1 MVAAHYPRENG
12 RTKSQIYANTP
23 SFDLCGALQRMQ
35 TGRMGGSRISQWPS
49 SQRPRERLL
58 TNGADNLSDADLLC
72 ILIGSGSG
80 GMSALELAQE
90 LLLRFGSLSRV
101 LAATPRELAKVRGIG
116 AAKTALLAAARE
128 CCTRA
133 LKEKITT
140 GRRLHNSADSER
152 FLLARLRDR
161 RYETFCCLF
170 LDCRNRVLAF
180 EEVFHGTLDS
190 AMVYPREIVRRSME
204 RNAAAVILAHN
215 HPSGVAEPSQA
226 DHLITQ
232 RIRKA
237 LDLIDVRVL
246 DHFIVG
252 HDGCTSLARL
262 GAL

>member
-1 MVAAHYPRENG
+1 MA
-12 RTKSQIYANTP
+12 
-23 SFDLCGALQRMQ
+23 
-35 TGRMGGSRISQWPS
+35 GSRISQWPS

-58 TNGADNLSDADLLC
+58 AAGADSLSDADLLC
-72 ILIGSGSG
+72 VLIGSGAG
-80 GMSALELAQE
+80 GSSAMELAQD
-90 LLLRFGSLSRV
+90 LLVRFGGLRGIF
-101 LAATPRELAKVRGIG
+101 AATPRELGRVRGIG
-116 AAKTALLAAARE
+116 AAKAATLAAARE
-128 CCTRA
+128 CCTRS
-133 LKEKITT
+133 LKERITT
-140 GRRLHNSADSER
+140 GRRLHSSTDSER

-180 EEVFHGTLDS
+180 EELFHGTLDS

-237 LDLIDVRVL
+237 LELIDVRVL

>member
-1 MVAAHYPRENG
+1 M
-12 RTKSQIYANTP
+12 
-23 SFDLCGALQRMQ
+23 
-35 TGRMGGSRISQWPS
+35 
-49 SQRPRERLL
+49 
-58 TNGADNLSDADLLC
+58 GADSLSDADLLC
-72 ILIGSGSG
+72 VLLGSGAGSL
-80 GMSALELAQE
+80 SALELAQE
-90 LLLRFGSLSRV
+90 LLVRFGSLRAIF
-101 LAATPRELAKVRGIG
+101 AATPQELGKLRGIG
-116 AAKTALLAAARE
+116 AAKSAVIAAARE
-128 CCTRA
+128 CCTRS

-140 GRRLHNSADSER
+140 GRQLRNSRDSEQ

-161 RYETFCCLF
+161 RYETFCCMF

-180 EEVFHGTLDS
+180 EEIFHGTLDS

-237 LDLIDVRVL
+237 LELIDVRVL

-252 HDGCTSLARL
+252 HEGCTSLARL

>member
-1 MVAAHYPRENG
+1 MA
-12 RTKSQIYANTP
+12 
-23 SFDLCGALQRMQ
+23 
-35 TGRMGGSRISQWPS
+35 GSTIKQWPS

-58 TNGADNLSDADLLC
+58 ALGADSLSDADLLC
-72 ILIGSGSG
+72 ILIGSGAG

-90 LLLRFGSLSRV
+90 LLLRFGGLRGIF
-101 LAATPRELAKVRGIG
+101 AATPRELGAIPGIG

-128 CCTRA
+128 STTRA
-133 LKEKITT
+133 LKEKITV
-140 GRRLHNSADSER
+140 GRRLRNASDSER

-237 LDLIDVRVL
+237 LELIDVRVL

-252 HDGCTSLARL
+252 HDCCTSLARL

>member
-1 MVAAHYPRENG
+1 MA
-12 RTKSQIYANTP
+12 
-23 SFDLCGALQRMQ
+23 
-35 TGRMGGSRISQWPS
+35 GSRISQWPS
-49 SQRPRERLL
+49 AQRPRERLL
-58 TNGADNLSDADLLC
+58 NEGVDSVSDAELLC
-72 ILIGSGSG
+72 ILLGSGSA

-90 LLLRFGSLSRV
+90 LLVRFGGLRGIF
-101 LAATPRELAKVRGIG
+101 AATPRELAGVHGIG
-116 AAKTALLAAARE
+116 AAKATVIAAARE
-128 CCTRA
+128 CYARS

-140 GRRLHNSADSER
+140 GRRLGNSADSER

-161 RYETFCCLF
+161 RYETFCCMF

-180 EEVFHGTLDS
+180 EEIFHGTLDS
-190 AMVYPREIVRRSME
+190 AMVYPREIVRRAME

-226 DHLITQ
+226 DHLITE

-237 LDLIDVRVL
+237 LELIDVRVL

-252 HDGCTSLARL
+252 HDGCASLARL

>member
-1 MVAAHYPRENG
+1 MAA
-12 RTKSQIYANTP
+12 
-23 SFDLCGALQRMQ
+23 
-35 TGRMGGSRISQWPS
+35 SRIDQWPS
-49 SQRPRERLL
+49 AQRPRERLL
-58 TNGADNLSDADLLC
+58 NAGTDRVSDAELLC
-72 ILIGSGSG
+72 ILLGSGTG

-90 LLLRFGSLSRV
+90 LLVRFGGLRGIF
-101 LAATPRELAKVRGIG
+101 AATPGELSQVRGIG
-116 AAKTALLAAARE
+116 PAKAALIAAARE
-128 CCTRA
+128 CCTRS
-133 LKEKITT
+133 LKEKITA
-140 GRRLHNSADSER
+140 GRRLRNSADSER

-180 EEVFHGTLDS
+180 EEIFHGTLDS

-226 DHLITQ
+226 DHLITD

-237 LDLIDVRVL
+237 LELIDVRVL

-252 HDGCTSLARL
+252 HDACASLARL

>member
-1 MVAAHYPRENG
+1 
-12 RTKSQIYANTP
+12 
-23 SFDLCGALQRMQ
+23 
-35 TGRMGGSRISQWPS
+35 MGGSRINEWPS

-58 TNGADNLSDADLLC
+58 GNGADSLSDADLLC
-72 ILIGSGSG
+72 ILIGSGAG

-90 LLLRFGSLSRV
+90 LLLRFGGLRGIF
-101 LAATPRELAKVRGIG
+101 AATPRELEKVRGIG
-116 AAKTALLAAARE
+116 AAKSALLAAARE

-140 GRRLHNSADSER
+140 GRRLRNSSDSER
-152 FLLARLRDR
+152 FLMARLRDR

-180 EEVFHGTLDS
+180 EELFHGTLDS
-190 AMVYPREIVRRSME
+190 AMVYPREIVRRAME

-237 LDLIDVRVL
+237 LELIDVRVL

-252 HDGCTSLARL
+252 HDGCASLARL

>member
-1 MVAAHYPRENG
+1 M
-12 RTKSQIYANTP
+12 
-23 SFDLCGALQRMQ
+23 
-35 TGRMGGSRISQWPS
+35 
-49 SQRPRERLL
+49 
-58 TNGADNLSDADLLC
+58 SDADLLC
-72 ILIGSGSG
+72 ILLGSGAA

-90 LLLRFGSLSRV
+90 LLVWFGSLRSIF
-101 LAATPRELAKVRGIG
+101 AATPRELVTLRGIG
-116 AAKTALLAAARE
+116 MAKAAVISAARE
-128 CCTRA
+128 SGIRS
-133 LKEKITT
+133 LKEKITA
-140 GRRLHNSADSER
+140 GRQLGSSQDSER

-180 EEVFHGTLDS
+180 EEIFHGTLDS
-190 AMVYPREIVRRSME
+190 AMVYPREIVRRAME

-237 LDLIDVRVL
+237 LELIDVRVL

-252 HDGCTSLARL
+252 HEGCTSLARL
-262 GAL
+262 GTL

>member
-1 MVAAHYPRENG
+1 
-12 RTKSQIYANTP
+12 
-23 SFDLCGALQRMQ
+23 
-35 TGRMGGSRISQWPS
+35 MGGSRINQWPS
-49 SQRPRERLL
+49 SQRPRERML
-58 TNGADNLSDADLLC
+58 TAGADSLSDADLLC
-72 ILIGSGSG
+72 LLLGSGAG
-80 GMSALELAQE
+80 GLSALELAQD
-90 LLLRFGSLSRV
+90 LLLRFGGLRGIF
-101 LAATPRELAKVRGIG
+101 AATPGELGKVRGIG
-116 AAKTALLAAARE
+116 TAKAATLAAARE

-133 LKEKITT
+133 LKEKIAT
-140 GRRLHNSADSER
+140 GRRLCNSEDSER

-180 EEVFHGTLDS
+180 EEIFHGTLDS

-237 LDLIDVRVL
+237 LELIDVRVL
-246 DHFIVG
+246 DHLVVG
-252 HDGCTSLARL
+252 HNACASLARL

>member
-1 MVAAHYPRENG
+1 MA
-12 RTKSQIYANTP
+12 
-23 SFDLCGALQRMQ
+23 
-35 TGRMGGSRISQWPS
+35 GSRIDQWPS
-49 SQRPRERLL
+49 AQRPRERLL
-58 TNGADNLSDADLLC
+58 NAGVDRLSDTELLC
-72 ILIGSGSG
+72 ILLGSGAG
-80 GMSALELAQE
+80 GVSALELAQE
-90 LLLRFGSLSRV
+90 LLVRFGGLRAIF
-101 LAATPRELAKVRGIG
+101 AATPRELNQVTGIG
-116 AAKTALLAAARE
+116 PAKAALIIAARE
-128 CCTRA
+128 CCTRS

-140 GRRLHNSADSER
+140 GRRLHNSSDSER

-180 EEVFHGTLDS
+180 EEIFHGTLDS

-226 DHLITQ
+226 DHLITE
-232 RIRKA
+232 RIRNA
-237 LDLIDVRVL
+237 LELIDVRVL

-252 HDGCTSLARL
+252 HEGCTSLALL

>member
-1 MVAAHYPRENG
+1 MA
-12 RTKSQIYANTP
+12 
-23 SFDLCGALQRMQ
+23 
-35 TGRMGGSRISQWPS
+35 GSRINQWPS
-49 SQRPRERLL
+49 AQRPRERLL
-58 TNGADNLSDADLLC
+58 NMGADSLSDADLLC
-72 ILIGSGSG
+72 VLLGSGAG
-80 GMSALELAQE
+80 GLSALELAQE
-90 LLLRFGSLSRV
+90 LLVRFGSLRAIF
-101 LAATPRELAKVRGIG
+101 AATPQELGKLRGIG
-116 AAKTALLAAARE
+116 AAKSAVIAAARE
-128 CCTRA
+128 CCTRS

-140 GRRLHNSADSER
+140 GRQLRNSRDSEQ

-161 RYETFCCLF
+161 RYETFCCMF

-180 EEVFHGTLDS
+180 EEIFHGTLDS
-190 AMVYPREIVRRSME
+190 AMVYPREIVRRAME

-237 LDLIDVRVL
+237 LELIDVRVL

-252 HDGCTSLARL
+252 HEGCTSLARL

>member
-1 MVAAHYPRENG
+1 
-12 RTKSQIYANTP
+12 
-23 SFDLCGALQRMQ
+23 MQ
-35 TGRMGGSRISQWPS
+35 TDRMAGSRISQWPS

-58 TNGADNLSDADLLC
+58 TAGADSLSDADLLC
-72 ILIGSGSG
+72 VLIGSGAG
-80 GMSALELAQE
+80 GASAMELAHD
-90 LLLRFGSLSRV
+90 LLVRFGGLRGIF
-101 LAATPRELAKVRGIG
+101 AATPRELGRVRGIG
-116 AAKTALLAAARE
+116 AAKAATLAAARE
-128 CCTRA
+128 CCTRS
-133 LKEKITT
+133 LKERITT
-140 GRRLHNSADSER
+140 GRRLRNSTDSER

-161 RYETFCCLF
+161 RYETFCCMF

-180 EEVFHGTLDS
+180 EELFHGTLDS
-190 AMVYPREIVRRSME
+190 AMVYPREIVRRAME

-237 LDLIDVRVL
+237 LELIDVRVL

>member
-1 MVAAHYPRENG
+1 M
-12 RTKSQIYANTP
+12 
-23 SFDLCGALQRMQ
+23 
-35 TGRMGGSRISQWPS
+35 
-49 SQRPRERLL
+49 
-58 TNGADNLSDADLLC
+58 GADSLSDADLLC
-72 ILIGSGSG
+72 VLLGSGAG
-80 GMSALELAQE
+80 GLSALELAQE
-90 LLLRFGSLSRV
+90 LLVRFGGLRAIF
-101 LAATPRELAKVRGIG
+101 AATPQELGKLRGIG
-116 AAKTALLAAARE
+116 AAKSAVIAAARE
-128 CCTRA
+128 ACTRS

-140 GRRLHNSADSER
+140 GRQLRNSQDSEQ

-161 RYETFCCLF
+161 RYETFCCMF

-180 EEVFHGTLDS
+180 EEIFHGTLDS
-190 AMVYPREIVRRSME
+190 AMVYPREIVRRAME

-237 LDLIDVRVL
+237 LELIDVRVL

-252 HDGCTSLARL
+252 HEGCTSLARL

>member
-1 MVAAHYPRENG
+1 MA
-12 RTKSQIYANTP
+12 
-23 SFDLCGALQRMQ
+23 
-35 TGRMGGSRISQWPS
+35 GSRIDEWPS
-49 SQRPRERLL
+49 AQRPRERLL
-58 TNGADNLSDADLLC
+58 NAGADRLSDTELLC
-72 ILIGSGSG
+72 ILLGSGTG
-80 GMSALELAQE
+80 ALSALELAQE
-90 LLLRFGSLSRV
+90 LLVRFGGLRAIF
-101 LAATPRELAKVRGIG
+101 AATPRELSQVTGIG
-116 AAKTALLAAARE
+116 PAKAALITAARE
-128 CCTRA
+128 CCTRS

-140 GRRLHNSADSER
+140 GRRLHNSSDSER

-180 EEVFHGTLDS
+180 EEIFHGTLDS

-226 DHLITQ
+226 DHLITE

-237 LDLIDVRVL
+237 LELIDVRVL

-252 HDGCTSLARL
+252 HEGCTSLARL

>member
-1 MVAAHYPRENG
+1 MA
-12 RTKSQIYANTP
+12 
-23 SFDLCGALQRMQ
+23 
-35 TGRMGGSRISQWPS
+35 GSRISEWPS

-58 TNGADNLSDADLLC
+58 NSGADSVSDADLLC
-72 ILIGSGSG
+72 ILLGSGSG
-80 GMSALELAQE
+80 GRSALELAQE
-90 LLLRFGSLSRV
+90 LLVRFGSLRGV
-101 LAATPRELAKVRGIG
+101 FAATPRELSRVRGIG
-116 AAKTALLAAARE
+116 KARSTTIAAARE
-128 CCTRA
+128 CYTRS
-133 LKEKITT
+133 LKEKITA
-140 GRRLHNSADSER
+140 GRRLNNSADSER
-152 FLLARLRDR
+152 FLMARLRDR

-180 EEVFHGTLDS
+180 EEIFHGTLDS

-226 DHLITQ
+226 DHLITE

-237 LDLIDVRVL
+237 LELIDVRVL

-252 HDGCTSLARL
+252 HDGCASLARL

>member
-1 MVAAHYPRENG
+1 MFPRNAIG
-12 RTKSQIYANTP
+12 LHGISRTLA
-23 SFDLCGALQRMQ
+23 
-35 TGRMGGSRISQWPS
+35 TGTHWCSMRVSQWPRG
-49 SQRPRERLL
+49 QRPRERLL
-58 TNGADNLSDADLLC
+58 AGGADSLSDADLLC
-72 ILIGSGSG
+72 ILIGSGTAG
-80 GMSALELAQE
+80 LSAPELAQD
-90 LLLRFGSLSRV
+90 LLMRFGGLRGI
-101 LAATPRELAKVRGIG
+101 LAATPRELGQVRGIG
-116 AAKTALLAAARE
+116 SAKAAILAAARE
-128 CCTRA
+128 CSTRA
-133 LKEKITT
+133 LKEKIAA
-140 GRRLHNSADSER
+140 GRQLRNSSDSER

-190 AMVYPREIVRRSME
+190 AMVYPREIVRRAME

-237 LDLIDVRVL
+237 LELIDVRVL

-252 HDGCTSLARL
+252 HDGCASLARL

>member
-1 MVAAHYPRENG
+1 
-12 RTKSQIYANTP
+12 
-23 SFDLCGALQRMQ
+23 
-35 TGRMGGSRISQWPS
+35 MGTDSM
-49 SQRPRERLL
+49 
-58 TNGADNLSDADLLC
+58 SDADLLC
-72 ILIGSGSG
+72 VLIGSGGRGS
-80 GMSALELAQE
+80 SAHELAQA
-90 LLLRFGSLSRV
+90 LLHRFGGLRAIF
-101 LAATPRELAKVRGIG
+101 AASPRELGEVPGIG
-116 AAKTALLAAARE
+116 AARAAMLAAAHE

-133 LKEKITT
+133 LKEKIAY

-190 AMVYPREIVRRSME
+190 AMVYPREIVRRAME

-237 LDLIDVRVL
+237 LELIDVRLL

-252 HDGCTSLARL
+252 HEGCASLARL